1 MNPELSK
8 LINERNKM
16 MTNDVNPEVKEEIR
30 KLNENICEIE
40 SRENREKIMKHF
52 NSFNDDPEKIN
63 LQQMWKLN
71 KKLWPKCGTVLP
83 SAKKNHRGKLVS
95 NPVAIKN
102 LLTREYKDRLRKRPV
117 RSDFAGMRI
126 RRNKI
131 FKMKMKVAGKQK
143 SPDWTMKDLEVV
155 LKNLKRNKSRDF
167 EGYLNEIFK
176 LDVIGDDLKE
186 SLILMFNM
194 LKKKQLIAIFMNFC
208 NITTV
213 PKRGS
218 KTELKNERGI
228 FRVPILRYILMRLI
242 YNMKYNLID
251 SNMSDC
257 QMGAR
262 KAKGCRNNIFIL
274 NAIIHDVLKA
284 KNKKA
289 VNLQIYDYAQMFDSI
304 DLKQAISDIFDVGV
318 NDDTLVLLYKANE
331 EIHMAV
337 KTATG
342 LTKRQVI
349 KDIVLQGDTWG
360 SLLASVQVDSIGKEC
375 QEAGYGY
382 LYMDILPV
390 SILGLVDDMVGVTE
404 AGFQA
409 QQMNTFINVKTAEKS
424 LQFGSTKCKAMLIGK
439 NKKNVLNSD
448 LVVDSWSVDYV
459 DNLNTGDYDLIDTHD
474 GQVTMEETDKHKY
487 LGFVISNTGD
497 NMANIKSMKDKS
509 IGIIR

>member
-1 MNPELSK
+1 MFKIVTSETKDLTNCFQNNNLSALKHVENWRRVLKTYCSKAFRKVRIQKKTNIKPLNPELSK

-30 KLNENICEIE
+30 KVNENICEIE

-95 NPVAIKN
+95 NPVAIKT

-117 RSDFAGMRI
+117 RSDFSDMRI

-131 FKMKMKVAGKQK
+131 FKMKMKVAGKKK

-218 KTELKNERGI
+218 N
-228 FRVPILRYILMRLI
+228 
-242 YNMKYNLID
+242 YN
-251 SNMSDC
+251 
-257 QMGAR
+257 
-262 KAKGCRNNIFIL
+262 
-274 NAIIHDVLKA
+274 
-284 KNKKA
+284 
-289 VNLQIYDYAQMFDSI
+289 
-304 DLKQAISDIFDVGV
+304 
-318 NDDTLVLLYKANE
+318 
-331 EIHMAV
+331 
-337 KTATG
+337 
-342 LTKRQVI
+342 
-349 KDIVLQGDTWG
+349 
-360 SLLASVQVDSIGKEC
+360 
-375 QEAGYGY
+375 
-382 LYMDILPV
+382 
-390 SILGLVDDMVGVTE
+390 
-404 AGFQA
+404 
-409 QQMNTFINVKTAEKS
+409 
-424 LQFGSTKCKAMLIGK
+424 
-439 NKKNVLNSD
+439 
-448 LVVDSWSVDYV
+448 
-459 DNLNTGDYDLIDTHD
+459 
-474 GQVTMEETDKHKY
+474 ETDIQHE
-487 LGFVISNTGD
+487 V
-497 NMANIKSMKDKS
+497 
-509 IGIIR
+509 